1 MASRPTSDPLFALLV
16 ALTILMGAAVV
27 FIAYLALRP
36 APQSDA
42 AARPPGSCDVTR
54 PDDEVCAAGEWCI
67 RGTCQTRPTQE
78 YALVGESCRE
88 RECEPPYLD
97 CSTADHTCHRRGSP
111 LPAPP
116 NCEDPRVRS
125 AVEQL
130 AAKCRQRKHDIHA
143 LGEDPMNCSGDVW
156 KDLTAS
162 DGEIDLLLSAFPD
175 RFAVSFPRG
184 QPQLRSRWPDAAA
197 EAFLLAQL
205 RPFRA
210 RLQNAHKI
218 FVIGRASPDGN
229 ADRNYALTLRRID
242 VFERLVNRAL
252 REDLPPSQAGPQ
264 PMYVSWGVAGEA
276 LLSLEN
282 FARHY
287 VGTHP
292 PFAFDGRE
300 QMQLRD
306 GLARLGRGEAIGSKE
321 RVELEQAAN
330 RVVLVIPIL
339 CDPRELELQ

>member
-1 MASRPTSDPLFALLV
+1 MASRPNSDPIFAMLV
-16 ALTILMGAAVV
+16 ALTALMGAAVL

-36 APQSDA
+36 ASPSSA
-42 AARPPGSCDVTR
+42 PTRAPGRCDVTL

-67 RGTCQTRPTQE
+67 RGTCQTRPPTE

-88 RECEPPYLD
+88 RDCEPPYLD
-97 CSTADHTCHRRGSP
+97 CNPADLTCHRRGSP

-116 NCEDPRVRS
+116 NCEDPRVRE

-130 AAKCRQRKHDIHA
+130 AAKCRKRKHDIHA
-143 LGEDPMNCSGDVW
+143 LGDDPMNCSGDVW

-197 EAFLLAQL
+197 EAFLLEQL
-205 RPFRA
+205 RPFRE
-210 RLQNAHKI
+210 RLKGAHKI

-242 VFERLVNRAL
+242 VFERLVNRAM

-276 LLSLEN
+276 MLTLES
-282 FARHY
+282 FARNY
-287 VGTHP
+287 AGKHP
-292 PFAFDGRE
+292 PFGFDARE
-300 QMQLRD
+300 QAALRD
-306 GLARLGRGEAIGSKE
+306 GLERLGRGETISAKQ

-339 CDPRELELQ
+339 CDPRELEQQ

>member
-1 MASRPTSDPLFALLV
+1 MAAGV
-16 ALTILMGAAVV
+16 M

-36 APQSDA
+36 APQPGI
-42 AARPPGSCDVTR
+42 AARPAGSCDVTR
-54 PDDEVCAAGEWCI
+54 PDDEVCGPLEWCI
-67 RGTCQTRPTQE
+67 HGTCQMRPQPD
-78 YALVGESCRE
+78 YALNGESCRE
-88 RECEPPYLD
+88 RDCQPPHFD
-97 CSTADHTCHRRGSP
+97 CSTADHTCHPIGSP

-116 NCEDPRVRS
+116 NCEDEKVRA
-125 AVEQL
+125 AVERL
-130 AAKCRQRKHDIHA
+130 AEMCSKRKQDIHA

-156 KDLTAS
+156 KNLTAS

-175 RFAVSFPRG
+175 RFAVSFPRS

-197 EAFLLAQL
+197 EAFLIEQL

-210 RLQNAHKI
+210 RLQQAHKI

-242 VFERLVNRAL
+242 VFERLVNYVL
-252 REDLPPSQAGPQ
+252 REGIPPSQAGPQ
-264 PMYVSWGVAGEA
+264 PMYVSWGVGGEV

-287 VGTHP
+287 VGANL
-292 PFAFDGRE
+292 PFAFDERE
-300 QMQLRD
+300 QKQMRD
-306 GLARLGRGEAIGSKE
+306 GLARLSRGEQISDKE
-321 RVELEQAAN
+321 RIELEQAAN

-339 CDPRELELQ
+339 CDLRGLEQ